1 MAAAAR
7 KQAFE
12 ERLRQ
17 KEVEK
22 EQQRAQAMQNKE
34 REKEALEAA
43 RRDTSSRTAE
53 QQRQERQ
60 ELLNRMAQQDR
71 QNAQQERQNEQDRQ
85 DGRGQE
91 QEMGRR
97 RRQSRVPA
105 NEPPPESRQDTGN
118 VGVEAPPSNQWQVRD
133 GFYVNAGGDI
143 GAPFASIDECRAACE
158 KTEECRSITMY
169 KKMGHCTMKTHA
181 RISTHSDW
189 YSELKES
196 QDSPWLVVP
205 DTYISG
211 GDDATIIAYYTLP
224 ECRAACLK
232 FPNCVAITQNENSNE
247 CFLKTKAEIFP
258 HQSWHT
264 EVLKQHAHLIRK

>member
-1 MAAAAR
+1 
-7 KQAFE
+7 
-12 ERLRQ
+12 
-17 KEVEK
+17 
-22 EQQRAQAMQNKE
+22 
-34 REKEALEAA
+34 
-43 RRDTSSRTAE
+43 
-53 QQRQERQ
+53 
-60 ELLNRMAQQDR
+60 
-71 QNAQQERQNEQDRQ
+71 
-85 DGRGQE
+85 
-91 QEMGRR
+91 MGRR